1 MKIDESKIYTL
12 LTADKVR
19 LGSKGYFADTLKNLR
34 EVVDQERSENY
45 GEIGEIKDNSYIA
58 RFKIKNFD
66 IEESL
71 ANPFRSYGLFYLVE
85 ESKEKKLRPYRD
97 TDEMIEDFMKR
108 FNVNVPPYEMPL
120 IWVKTKCAD
129 KKYLIVRFASNL
141 TICLN
146 FEVYTPTFEDLVE
159 GYTYLDGSPC
169 GIEEDEE

>member
-85 ESKEKKLRPYRD
+85 GPKKLRPYRD
-97 TDEMIEDFMKR
+97 TDEMIEDFEKRCNMK
-108 FNVNVPPYEMPL
+108 FPPCAMPM
-120 IWVKTKCAD
+120 IWLKAKDAD
-129 KKYLIVRFASNL
+129 KKYLIVRFASAS

-146 FEVYTPTFEDLVE
+146 VEVCTPTLEELAED
-159 GYTYLDGSPC
+159 YTYLDGSPC
-169 GIEEDEE
+169 GMKE